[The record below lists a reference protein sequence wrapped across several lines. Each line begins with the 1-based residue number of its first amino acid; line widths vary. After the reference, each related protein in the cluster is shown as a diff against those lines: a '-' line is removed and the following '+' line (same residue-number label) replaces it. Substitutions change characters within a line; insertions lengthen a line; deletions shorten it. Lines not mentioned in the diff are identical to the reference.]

1 MCSVERV
8 SSLKRSTHQALKN
21 GAPTKHSKTEHPP
34 STQKRST
41 KHSKAEHPPST
52 QKRSTHQAPK
62 NRAPTKHSKQEHS
75 PRSQKRSTH
84 QDFKNGVPTKHS
96 KTEHSPSTQ
105 KRSTHQAY
113 VEGPDGVLV
122 QGGVGSELDNDVSVL
137 NRRVQLSGPVQV
149 DLRLRKTHTH
159 RKTEWLVILHENV
172 SVYNRKHGH
181 HIALLYRHC
190 DPRLE
195 L

>member
-8 SSLKRSTHQALKN
+8 SSKKTEHPPNTQKHRTHQALKN

-41 KHSKAEHPPST
+41 
-52 QKRSTHQAPK
+52 HQDLK
-62 NRAPTKHSKQEHS
+62 NGAPTKI
-75 PRSQKRSTH
+75 
-84 QDFKNGVPTKHS
+84 S
-96 KTEHSPSTQ
+96 KTEHPPSTQ

-149 DLRLRKTHTH
+149 DLRLRKIH
-159 RKTEWLVILHENV
+159 RPKNEVAGYP
-172 SVYNRKHGH
+172 SRKRYC
-181 HIALLYRHC
+181 L
-190 DPRLE
+190 
-195 L
+195 